1 MQIEVTSHFY
11 LNIQSAVHSVSLD
24 LPAVIPGWGMGDGT
38 PYNGPYWEV
47 PPEKGT
53 LLRRQADITG

>member
-1 MQIEVTSHFY
+1 
-11 LNIQSAVHSVSLD
+11 
-24 LPAVIPGWGMGDGT
+24 MGDGT
-38 PYNGPYWEV
+38 PYNGPQGEV